1 MPFRK
6 TLLPLL
12 LMGVLSAPTLAKGT
26 PPAPPTAMATVLA
39 SVTTATPVQLV
50 TVGFSKETTATL
62 ARLQAAMKEH
72 PVETLDLTLNTPEG
86 QPFPYREWFGIS
98 REAYAQVRA
107 AKPDLFPSGTSTL
120 TVHKR
125 GTGGSLLVLQGGDG
139 LEALNG
145 LQVNLKANTIRT
157 PWGTTEIGKPVS
169 VNDKDGMSPRTGTTW
184 EIDQGDLTTG
194 NITGVTFTLMRLAR
208 DGRILVNY
216 KVGIMRDYEVTQKTD
231 LTFLLPPGNGP
242 LKDAG

>member
-1 MPFRK
+1 
-6 TLLPLL
+6 
-12 LMGVLSAPTLAKGT
+12 
-26 PPAPPTAMATVLA
+26 MATVLA

-125 GTGGSLLVLQGGDG
+125 GTGGSLLVLQGVTVWKPST
-139 LEALNG
+139 AC
-145 LQVNLKANTIRT
+145 KSTSRPT
-157 PWGTTEIGKPVS
+157 PS
-169 VNDKDGMSPRTGTTW
+169 VHPGEPRKSAS
-184 EIDQGDLTTG
+184 
-194 NITGVTFTLMRLAR
+194 RSA
-208 DGRILVNY
+208 
-216 KVGIMRDYEVTQKTD
+216 
-231 LTFLLPPGNGP
+231 
-242 LKDAG
+242 